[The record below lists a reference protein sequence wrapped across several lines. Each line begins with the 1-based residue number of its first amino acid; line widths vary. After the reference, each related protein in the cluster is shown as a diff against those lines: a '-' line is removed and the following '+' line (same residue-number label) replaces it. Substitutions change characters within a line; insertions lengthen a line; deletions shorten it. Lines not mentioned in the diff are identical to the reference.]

1 MREVEYHN
9 ISKEQLRLLLLYAER
24 DIQADSSRQATAFTL
39 LKAILKRRMNS
50 PELQQV
56 IQTIAELSITSPMNH
71 VRQQARQ
78 VRIFLLSRKIRF

>member
-1 MREVEYHN
+1 VREVEYHN

-56 IQTIAELSITSPMNH
+56 IKTIAELSVTSPMNH
-71 VRQQARQ
+71 VRQQSRQ
-78 VRIFLLSRKIRF
+78 VKIRFSWLD

>member
-1 MREVEYHN
+1 VLVREVEYHN

-39 LKAILKRRMNS
+39 LKAILKRRMSS

-56 IQTIAELSITSPMNH
+56 IQTIVELSITSPMNY

-78 VRIFLLSRKIRF
+78 VRI